1 MNNGASVNVR
11 EHDGCTPLSLAAMN
25 DHEGIVALL
34 LTKGADPSVK
44 TKHGHTAL
52 TLAVEKRCHGVVK
65 LLENS

>member
-1 MNNGASVNVR
+1 
-11 EHDGCTPLSLAAMN
+11 MN